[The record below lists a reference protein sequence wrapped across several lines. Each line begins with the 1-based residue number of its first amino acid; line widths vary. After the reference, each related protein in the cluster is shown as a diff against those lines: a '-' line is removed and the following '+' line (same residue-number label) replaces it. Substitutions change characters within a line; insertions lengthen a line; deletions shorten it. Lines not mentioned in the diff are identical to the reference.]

1 MWNTVTHDSIVE
13 NIGNSFQI
21 GNTGHSY
28 LISGET
34 SVGKT
39 TLAFDMARMFNCES
53 NDKPCSSCTQCVRI
67 DRNVH
72 SDVRY
77 LVPNSSTDFIGIK
90 HVKELKSE
98 VYLKPYEGKNRIVII
113 DQIHRLTKEAS
124 NSLLKILEEPPEN
137 VIFILLT
144 NKFKSVLPTIVSR
157 CRIFQLKT
165 TSRDVISLHVTNNF
179 SINDEMVKEISAIS
193 EGRLGWAIKA
203 SNDFQIVEN
212 LKKEIIEINDIFN
225 SGIDEK
231 FKYIDNLASEFSSD
245 RNSLPMK
252 LQLWIDFLRDLIFYK
267 SGFKERLKFSIM
279 QKDYQI
285 IGSQISY
292 SEIVKLIVNL
302 DSITQYFDNN
312 INPKLLLERFVLDL
326 PEIRKSFNGI

>member
-1 MWNTVTHDSIVE
+1 MWNTVTHDSVVE
-13 NIGNSFQI
+13 SIGNSFQI

-53 NDKPCSSCTQCVRI
+53 SEKPCSSCSQCVRI
-67 DRNVH
+67 GRNVH

-77 LVPNSSTDFIGIK
+77 VVPNSSADFIGINK
-90 HVKELKSE
+90 IKELKSE
-98 VYLKPYEGKNRIVII
+98 VYLKSYEGKNRVVII

-124 NSLLKILEEPPEN
+124 NSLLKILEEPPGN

-157 CRIFQLKT
+157 CRIFQLKPAIKN
-165 TSRDVISLHVTNNF
+165 VISLYIANNF
-179 SINDEMVKEISAIS
+179 ALNDEMTNEISAMS
-193 EGRLGWAIKA
+193 EGRIGWAINA

-212 LKKEIIEINDIFN
+212 LKMEIIDINHIFN

-231 FKYIDNLASEFSSD
+231 FKYIDNLVSGFSSN

-252 LQLWIDFLRDLIFYK
+252 LQLWTDFLRDLILYK
-267 SGFKERLKFSIM
+267 SGFYERLKFSIM
-279 QKDYQI
+279 KKDYQI

-292 SEIVKLIVNL
+292 SEIVKLIEYL

-312 INPKLLLERFVLDL
+312 VNPKLLLERFVLDL
-326 PEIRKSFNGI
+326 PGIRKSFNEA

>member
-113 DQIHRLTKEAS
+113 DQIIRE
-124 NSLLKILEEPPEN
+124 NSSLSVEE
-137 VIFILLT
+137 VIKLA
-144 NKFKSVLPTIVSR
+144 
-157 CRIFQLKT
+157 LKT
-165 TSRDVISLHVTNNF
+165 L
-179 SINDEMVKEISAIS
+179 
-193 EGRLGWAIKA
+193 
-203 SNDFQIVEN
+203 
-212 LKKEIIEINDIFN
+212 
-225 SGIDEK
+225 
-231 FKYIDNLASEFSSD
+231 
-245 RNSLPMK
+245 
-252 LQLWIDFLRDLIFYK
+252 
-267 SGFKERLKFSIM
+267 
-279 QKDYQI
+279 
-285 IGSQISY
+285 
-292 SEIVKLIVNL
+292 
-302 DSITQYFDNN
+302 
-312 INPKLLLERFVLDL
+312 
-326 PEIRKSFNGI
+326 

>member
-1 MWNTVTHDSIVE
+1 M
-13 NIGNSFQI
+13 
-21 GNTGHSY
+21 
-28 LISGET
+28 
-34 SVGKT
+34 
-39 TLAFDMARMFNCES
+39 
-53 NDKPCSSCTQCVRI
+53 
-67 DRNVH
+67 
-72 SDVRY
+72 
-77 LVPNSSTDFIGIK
+77 
-90 HVKELKSE
+90 
-98 VYLKPYEGKNRIVII
+98 
-113 DQIHRLTKEAS
+113 
-124 NSLLKILEEPPEN
+124 
-137 VIFILLT
+137 IFILLT

-252 LQLWIDFLRDLIFYK
+252 LQLWIDFLRDLVFYK

>member
-1 MWNTVTHDSIVE
+1 MWNTVTHDSILE

-21 GNTGHSY
+21 GNIGHSY
-28 LISGET
+28 LICGET

-53 NDKPCSSCTQCVRI
+53 LEKPCSSCSQCTRI
-67 DRNVH
+67 DRKVH

-77 LVPNSSTDFIGIK
+77 LVPKSSTDFIGI
-90 HVKELKSE
+90 HQVKELKSE
-98 VYLKPYEGKNRIVII
+98 VYLKPYEGKNRVVII

-144 NKFKSVLPTIVSR
+144 NKFKSVLTTIVSR
-157 CRIFQLKT
+157 CRIFQLKPA
-165 TSRDVISLHVTNNF
+165 SRNAISLHLKNNF
-179 SINDEMVKEISAIS
+179 SLNHEMTNEISAIS
-193 EGRLGWAIKA
+193 EGRIGWAINA

-212 LKKEIIEINDIFN
+212 LKKEIIEINHIFN

-252 LQLWIDFLRDLIFYK
+252 LQLWIDFFRDLILYK
-267 SGFKERLKFSIM
+267 SGFQERLKFSM
-279 QKDYQI
+279 MKKDYQI
-285 IGSQISY
+285 IASQISY
-292 SEIVKLIVNL
+292 LEIVKLIENL
-302 DSITQYFDNN
+302 DAITLYFDNN
-312 INPKLLLERFVLDL
+312 VNPKLLLERFVLDL
-326 PEIRKSFNGI
+326 PEIRGSFNGV